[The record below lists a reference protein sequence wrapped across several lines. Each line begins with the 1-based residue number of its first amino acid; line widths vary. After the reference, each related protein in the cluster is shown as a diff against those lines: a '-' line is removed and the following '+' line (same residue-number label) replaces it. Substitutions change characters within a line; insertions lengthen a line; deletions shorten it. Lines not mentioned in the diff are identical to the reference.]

1 MLNRLV
7 CELKDLKG
15 CESFSLLKVTTE
27 SEDFVSWIV
36 DVNKTDNN
44 KGQLKVKFTF
54 PSIFTLLFFHFF

>member
-7 CELKDLKG
+7 CELRDLKG
-15 CESFSLLKVTTE
+15 CESFSLLKVTTV
-27 SEDFVSWIV
+27 SDDFVSWIV

-54 PSIFTLLFFHFF
+54 PGIFTLLFF